1 MRHLPRVIH
10 HQVYW
15 NTKTKVCVA
24 PGLIPGVGS
33 SVGFSFECLGY
44 RHSPCHAIAGES
56 KFTEKADTVPGG
68 AGPLAAQVK
77 RFVDGEIRGFCSC
90 GGWPGFTVYVLTL
103 FRFYGVRVRVRG

>member
-1 MRHLPRVIH
+1 M
-10 HQVYW
+10 
-15 NTKTKVCVA
+15 
-24 PGLIPGVGS
+24 IPGVGS

-68 AGPLAAQVK
+68 GGPLAAQVK

-90 GGWPGFTVYVLTL
+90 SRKASYSRYGIWGARYLWRWGCTPPDTGYVGGM
-103 FRFYGVRVRVRG
+103 